1 MSIDVLMPA
10 LSPTMEEGTLAK
22 WHVKKGDKVSSGDVI
37 AEIETDKATME
48 VEAVDE
54 GVVEDIL
61 VPEGSEGVKVN
72 TPIARLSGDDAA
84 AAAPAPKAEPAKAEA
99 PKAEPAKAEA
109 PKPAPAPVAATPAP
123 ARASGER
130 IFASPLARR
139 IAEQKGLDLGQ
150 MQGSGPHGRIIKRD
164 VEGATPQAAKPAAAA
179 ATSAAAPRQALS
191 LAQMGIPDGSYD
203 LIPLD
208 GMRKTVARRM
218 TDSFRDVPHF
228 PLNIDL
234 EIDGLLSSRAKIN
247 AMLEK
252 QGVKVSV
259 NDLVIKAAAE
269 PRKVQTLAQMGI
281 PDGSYDLIPLDGMRK
296 AIARRMVDSVNAVP
310 HFPLTI
316 DVEIDALL
324 AARARVNALLEKSGV
339 KVSVNDFVI
348 KASAMALKAVPEANA
363 SYTPEGIA
371 MHHNADVAMAVAI
384 DGGLITPI
392 IRKAELKSLS
402 QIAVEAKDLAK
413 RARDRK
419 LKPEEFQGGTF
430 SVSNL
435 GMFGIKAF
443 ASIINEPQGAIMSVG
458 AGEQRPVVK
467 NGQLAI
473 ATVMT
478 VTLTCD
484 HRVVDGAVGAKFLQ
498 TFKAMIEDP
507 VTMLA

>member
-1 MSIDVLMPA
+1 MPIDILMPA

-54 GVVEDIL
+54 GVVEEIL
-61 VPEGSEGVKVN
+61 IGEGTEGVKVN
-72 TPIARLSGDDAA
+72 SPIARLSGEGAGSPSSSTTAQRDQGEVARRDSGATEG
-84 AAAPAPKAEPAKAEA
+84 AAAPQAPPSPQSAA
-99 PKAEPAKAEA
+99 PTA
-109 PKPAPAPVAATPAP
+109 PPKGEQLATKT
-123 ARASGER
+123 GQR

-139 IAEQKGLDLGQ
+139 IAEQKGLDLAAV
-150 MQGSGPHGRIIKRD
+150 QGSGPRGRIIKRD
-164 VEGATPQAAKPAAAA
+164 VEGATPQAKTASPAPGAAPAAVQR
-179 ATSAAAPRQALS
+179 PVQS
-191 LAQMGIPDGSYD
+191 LAQMGIPDGTYD

-208 GMRKTVARRM
+208 GMRKTVARRL

-228 PLNIDL
+228 PLTIDL
-234 EIDGLLSSRAKIN
+234 EIDALLAGRAKIN

-259 NDLVIKAAAE
+259 NDLVIKAAA
-269 PRKVQTLAQMGI
+269 I
-281 PDGSYDLIPLDGMRK
+281 
-296 AIARRMVDSVNAVP
+296 
-310 HFPLTI
+310 
-316 DVEIDALL
+316 
-324 AARARVNALLEKSGV
+324 
-339 KVSVNDFVI
+339 
-348 KASAMALKAVPEANA
+348 ALKQVPEANA

-371 MHHNADVAMAVAI
+371 MHHSADIAMAVAL

-392 IRKAELKSLS
+392 IHKAETKGLA
-402 QIAVEAKDLAK
+402 QIATEAKDLAA
-413 RARDRK
+413 RARTRK

-430 SVSNL
+430 SISNL

-443 ASIINEPQGAIMSVG
+443 ASIINEPQGCIMSVG

-467 NGQLAI
+467 NGQLAV

-484 HRVVDGAVGAKFLQ
+484 HRVVDGAVGARFLAA
-498 TFKAMIEDP
+498 FKTLIEDP
-507 VTMLA
+507 ITMIV

>member
-1 MSIDVLMPA
+1 MTDILMPA
-10 LSPTMEEGTLAK
+10 LSPTMEEGVLAK
-22 WHVKKGDKVSSGDVI
+22 WHVKAGDTVKAGDVI

-54 GVVEDIL
+54 GEVEEIL
-61 VPEGSEGVKVN
+61 VAEGTEAVKVN
-72 TPIARLSGDDAA
+72 TPIARLKGEGG
-84 AAAPAPKAEPAKAEA
+84 APAPAPKPAEASPPKAEPA
-99 PKAEPAKAEA
+99 PAGHESGQS
-109 PKPAPAPVAATPAP
+109 VATPQGVKAASSTLAP
-123 ARASGER
+123 PKSSDGGRL
-130 IFASPLARR
+130 FASPLARR
-139 IAEQKGLDLGQ
+139 LAAQAGLDLASIKGT
-150 MQGSGPHGRIIKRD
+150 GPRGRIVRRD
-164 VEGATPQAAKPAAAA
+164 VEAAGKGGAAAPAAAPTGA
-179 ATSAAAPRQALS
+179 EPRKVQS

-203 LIPLD
+203 LVPLD
-208 GMRKTVARRM
+208 GMRKAIARRL

-228 PLNIDL
+228 PLTIDC
-234 EIDGLLSSRAKIN
+234 EIDGLLASRARVN

-252 QGVKVSV
+252 
-259 NDLVIKAAAE
+259 D
-269 PRKVQTLAQMGI
+269 GI
-281 PDGSYDLIPLDGMRK
+281 
-296 AIARRMVDSVNAVP
+296 
-310 HFPLTI
+310 
-316 DVEIDALL
+316 
-324 AARARVNALLEKSGV
+324 
-339 KVSVNDFVI
+339 KVSVNDFII

-363 SYTPEGIA
+363 SYSPEGIA

-392 IRKAELKSLS
+392 IRKAETKTLRE
-402 QIAVEAKDLAK
+402 IATESKDLAK

-467 NGQLAI
+467 NGQLAV

-498 TFKAMIEDP
+498 VFKAMIEDP